1 MPPSA
6 APTQPR
12 SKEVKL
18 ISHSNLYYWWP
29 VWVLAFFLAAW
40 TYFEDHRLAIV
51 PPGGNVSKTADNVFQ
66 MTFKSN
72 KDVPLTSKALEDA
85 INYSKA
91 NVPPFPA
98 RISANSWL
106 GSLFTVVLVLT
117 IIITNVPLRGLWSFL
132 VILGVVLLAVIITL
146 VKAWD
151 DIFEKIGN
159 LHIHINMAGYLTIGL
174 IVFVIWAAATWIFD
188 RRAYIIFTPG
198 QIRYCEHVGAAVQ
211 AFSTFGVTLE
221 KQRDDLFRHYILGFG
236 SGDLII
242 KFTSGDRR
250 EIRVQNV
257 LGIGWR
263 IRSVEDMLRQIS
275 TTS

>member
-1 MPPSA
+1 
-6 APTQPR
+6 
-12 SKEVKL
+12 
-18 ISHSNLYYWWP
+18 
-29 VWVLAFFLAAW
+29 
-40 TYFEDHRLAIV
+40 
-51 PPGGNVSKTADNVFQ
+51 
-66 MTFKSN
+66 
-72 KDVPLTSKALEDA
+72 
-85 INYSKA
+85 
-91 NVPPFPA
+91 
-98 RISANSWL
+98 
-106 GSLFTVVLVLT
+106 
-117 IIITNVPLRGLWSFL
+117 
-132 VILGVVLLAVIITL
+132 VLLAVIITL